1 MNKFEYVCK
10 REFKGTRV
18 IHKYLPLFLIYEFLH
33 KKIDPL
39 VYLRCPVPMMKYSLY
54 ELDQILSQKLNIIK
68 RVEQHAI
75 CLFMSSFI
83 NKVHVYQT
91 LFF

>member
-18 IHKYLPLFLIYEFLH
+18 IHKYLLFLIYEFLH

-54 ELDQILSQKLNIIK
+54 ELDQILSQKLNIN
-68 RVEQHAI
+68 VLNSMQYAYL
-75 CLFMSSFI
+75 CL
-83 NKVHVYQT
+83 H
-91 LFF
+91 L

>member
-18 IHKYLPLFLIYEFLH
+18 IHKYLLLFLIYEFLH
-33 KKIDPL
+33 KIDPL

-54 ELDQILSQKLNIIK
+54 ELDQILSQKLNIN
-68 RVEQHAI
+68 VLNSMQYAYL
-75 CLFMSSFI
+75 CLP
-83 NKVHVYQT
+83 
-91 LFF
+91 L

>member
-18 IHKYLPLFLIYEFLH
+18 IHKYLLLFLIYEFLH

-39 VYLRCPVPMMKYSLY
+39 VYLRCPVPMMKYS
-54 ELDQILSQKLNIIK
+54 
-68 RVEQHAI
+68 
-75 CLFMSSFI
+75 
-83 NKVHVYQT
+83 
-91 LFF
+91 

>member
-18 IHKYLPLFLIYEFLH
+18 IHKYLLFLIYEFLH

-54 ELDQILSQKLNIIK
+54 ELDQILSQKLNIN
-68 RVEQHAI
+68 VLNSMQYAYL
-75 CLFMSSFI
+75 CLP
-83 NKVHVYQT
+83 
-91 LFF
+91 L

>member
-18 IHKYLPLFLIYEFLH
+18 IHKYLLSLIYEFLH

-54 ELDQILSQKLNIIK
+54 ELDQILSQKLNIN
-68 RVEQHAI
+68 VLNSMQYAYL
-75 CLFMSSFI
+75 CL
-83 NKVHVYQT
+83 H
-91 LFF
+91 L